1 MAITPNN
8 NKIKLLAKGQIL
20 KGEKMT
26 VKDLGLQNGVT
37 IMVFDD
43 EFEEKM

>member
-1 MAITPNN
+1 
-8 NKIKLLAKGQIL
+8 
-20 KGEKMT
+20 MT